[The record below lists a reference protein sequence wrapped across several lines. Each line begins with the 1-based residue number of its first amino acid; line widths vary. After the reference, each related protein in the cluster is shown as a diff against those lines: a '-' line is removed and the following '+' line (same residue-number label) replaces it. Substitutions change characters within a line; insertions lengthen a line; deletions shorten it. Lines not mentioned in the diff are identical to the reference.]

1 MGCGESKGKGVG
13 AIDSRTNL
21 KQKTGSGKPDIAS
34 NLDTKNP

>member
-21 KQKTGSGKPDIAS
+21 KKTTDSVKPDFV
-34 NLDTKNP
+34 NNQEPQNQ